1 MSVRLRLVYAEYE
14 SGEPPFVWLD
24 GKRRGAEEKRQAIHR
39 ISWFSREGRHRRGEL
54 GLAIRRGELL
64 LIQTTVALGH
74 DNGGSQ
80 GVVVVVQGVESGV
93 DWEAAVTVLIAEVL
107 RDGRIAVDR
116 EKFRS
121 VLEWGARSWAKETTQ
136 AIREKGGNLF
146 AAARTRR
153 LRKEDKVALAT
164 MHIPEKLADR
174 LMTVSREDFVRIS
187 DDDPERLRDHRIT
200 IVPVPLF
207 GRWKQFPELHET
219 VLYSDQAYVRD
230 RDSVHRYVAAD
241 TAIQGTAL
249 RKCRLALKVCKELG
263 AKSLHVMESRADSG
277 SFSVSNEYTAQARAG
292 RAAEAHKKLPKAG
305 LSVEE
310 QSSLNLA
317 AQLRHDLKLTIEA
330 EGNWPGHTPSIAG
343 ALGVLED
350 YDPSD
355 VEDLRIFIEQRDGA
369 HNVSTSLSLVVNLL
383 SELNRDFDLFCKT
396 AAGLEASLGRQQAKA
411 ETSMSNT
418 FKVQFE
424 RTRMVSLSLKV
435 EF

>member
-1 MSVRLRLVYAEYE
+1 MSVHLRLVYAEYE

-24 GKRRGAEEKRQAIHR
+24 GKRQKPEAKRRAIR
-39 ISWFSREGRHRRGEL
+39 LISRLSREGRHRRGEP
-54 GLAIRRGELL
+54 GLAIRRDDAL
-64 LIQTTVALGH
+64 LIQTTFGLGH
-74 DNGGSQ
+74 DNGGPQ
-80 GVVVVVQGVESGV
+80 GAVVIVKGIGSGA
-93 DWEAAVTVLIAEVL
+93 DWEAAVTERIAEVL
-107 RDGRIAVDR
+107 RDGRITVDR

-121 VLEWGARSWAKETTQ
+121 VLEWGAQSRAKGATQ
-136 AIREKGGNLF
+136 ALGVLF
-146 AAARTRR
+146 AAVRRRTRAEE
-153 LRKEDKVALAT
+153 KAALAK
-164 MHIPEKLADR
+164 MYIPEELADR

-207 GRWKQFPELHET
+207 GRWKQFPELRET
-219 VLYSDQAYVRD
+219 VLYPDQAYVRD
-230 RDSVHRYVAAD
+230 RDSGYRYAAVD
-241 TAIQGTAL
+241 NAIQGTAL

-263 AKSLHVMESRADSG
+263 AKSLYVMESRADSG
-277 SFSVSNEYTAQARAG
+277 SFSVGNEYTAQVRAERAG
-292 RAAEAHKKLPKAG
+292 EAHKKVPKAS
-305 LSVEE
+305 LSIEE
-310 QSSLNLA
+310 QNSLHLA
-317 AQLRHDLKLTIEA
+317 AQLRHDLKVTIEA

-343 ALGVLED
+343 ALSVLEGH
-350 YDPSD
+350 DPSD

-396 AAGLEASLGRQQAKA
+396 AAGLEATLGRQQVKA